1 MEFKDAKE
9 TKDVFHPLEKGMYSS
24 LVSLGAFLSIAAL
37 VSFTGCLVSWS
48 SDMFSIILFT
58 SLNSETDMTEHLLH
72 IKKGIA

>member
-1 MEFKDAKE
+1 MEFKGS
-9 TKDVFHPLEKGMYSS
+9 FHPLEKGVYLP
-24 LVSLGAFLSIAAL
+24 LVTLGAFLSIAAL

-58 SLNSETDMTEHLLH
+58 SLNSETEMTEHLLH

>member
-9 TKDVFHPLEKGMYSS
+9 TKDAFHPLEKGVYSP

-48 SDMFSIILFT
+48 SDTFSIILFA

>member
-9 TKDVFHPLEKGMYSS
+9 TKDAFHPLEKGVYSP

-48 SDMFSIILFT
+48 SDMCTIILFT

-72 IKKGIA
+72 MKKGIA